1 MVFNTMRHMS
11 RLIFF
16 IVPTMLF
23 IVACGESKPTKENNN
38 EELKQLEEQAFSTEE
53 LDVELGLQLL
63 RAYRAALKEQLDPE
77 MLFKAGEVAYNLP
90 GNEDAAMEFF
100 TRLTIKY
107 PKHERAPYAVF
118 YRGLIY
124 ENRWNDKERS
134 ADIWEEFLV
143 RYPSHE
149 LANNAAELLTM
160 ARDTVDDL
168 EKVLKWKDQ
177 ETNENV
183 Q

>member
-1 MVFNTMRHMS
+1 MLFNTMRLLRRL
-11 RLIFF
+11 RLIL
-16 IVPTMLF
+16 VPAVLF
-23 IVACGESKPTKENNN
+23 VVACGESTTAN
-38 EELKQLEEQAFSTEE
+38 ESSNKELKKLEEQAFSTEE
-53 LDVELGLQLL
+53 LDEELGLQLL

-177 ETNENV
+177 QTDENV

>member
-1 MVFNTMRHMS
+1 MSIQMLRLFVVFIIS
-11 RLIFF
+11 SAL
-16 IVPTMLF
+16 LY
-23 IVACGESKPTKENNN
+23 ACGNAESSKKDDKPDLD
-38 EELKQLEEQAFSTEE
+38 ELEAKAFSSKE
-53 LDVELGLQLL
+53 LDVELGIELL
-63 RAYRAALKEQLDPE
+63 RAYRYELSKKLDPE

-90 GNEDAAMEFF
+90 DNEDVAMEYFQ
-100 TRLTIKY
+100 RLAIKF
-107 PKHERAPYAVF
+107 PQHERAPYAVF

-124 ENRWNDKERS
+124 DNRWNDKEKS
-134 ADIWEEFLV
+134 AEVWEEFLV

-149 LANNAAELLTM
+149 LANDAADLLTL

-177 ETNENV
+177 ATNQNV